1 MSDETDQPVGD
12 EQPAGAAA
20 PKAEKAK
27 DKKAK
32 DKKPA
37 KAKETKAK
45 SGKDKGKSKG
55 KGKGKGKKASGGLS
69 VATHPRAHA
78 NVRRA
83 KGWGGLGGFAI
94 AAYLSFRAGVPFAQ
108 IGLRALAAGAIGYM
122 VAWATAVTVWRYLVL
137 AEMKARYEQ
146 HKDPAVQGVPIKGA
160 IAGPKEDGPPA

>member
-1 MSDETDQPVGD
+1 MSDETAQPIGD

-20 PKAEKAK
+20 PQAE
-27 DKKAK
+27 KAK

-37 KAKETKAK
+37 KAKETKGK
-45 SGKDKGKSKG
+45 SGKDTGKTKDKG

-69 VATHPRAHA
+69 VASHPRAHA
-78 NVRRA
+78 QVRRA

-94 AAYLSFRAGVPFAQ
+94 AAYLSFRAGVPPAQ

-122 VAWATAVTVWRYLVL
+122 VAWATAVTVWRHLVL

-146 HKDPAVQGVPIKGA
+146 HKSGTVQGVPIKGA
-160 IAGPKEDGPPA
+160 ITGPKDDGPPA